1 MSSQGRDIMFQKA
14 TSQGQA
20 DTTTAYVNINGAMA
34 LSSQTTLVNVQIAAP
49 TQSDTGGNILLLND
63 LAHPLL
69 VILVGRRGFSDF
81 GLLQNL

>member
-1 MSSQGRDIMFQKA
+1 
-14 TSQGQA
+14 
-20 DTTTAYVNINGAMA
+20 MA

-81 GLLQNL
+81 SLLQNL